1 MLLMQ
6 EKTFVKKE
14 NSKKNKINKKIYLL
28 TAKYKISAFI
38 SLKSLIQSSASWL
51 VIDNKNQA
59 FFFSLNT
66 FLI

>member
-1 MLLMQ
+1 MQ

-38 SLKSLIQSSASWL
+38 SLKSLIQSSAS
-51 VIDNKNQA
+51 
-59 FFFSLNT
+59 
-66 FLI
+66 